1 MVNSIEFESH
11 NNFKGY
17 KMNNSNLRSAFILL
31 SFSFL
36 SILEISAAT
45 IKGHVIDSETHE
57 TVAGAF
63 VDVVGTKQIYVSD
76 VDGGFVFE
84 NLSKGAY
91 SLSGKMLGYKNF
103 VTEKIMLNSNDAVVT
118 FNLFLRPNS
127 RLLNDVNVKGIKN
140 IETDVTAR
148 LDEKLAPNVIN
159 IISAKSIE
167 ALPDLNVANIMQRV
181 SGVSMVKNSSGDNTE
196 AIIRGMP
203 PRYSNTMINGTEAPS
218 TSGSTRSVP
227 LDMIPSNLVGRI
239 EVTKALTPD
248 KEANGLGGSVNIE
261 MKDAPDRPLL
271 SIDLSTGYNQYF
283 FNHDLST
290 FNTSVVHMK
299 DPAEANLKQF
309 PDYTYLAN
317 LSDFTRQNMVITTQ
331 KALPSLNGNFSFGH
345 RFFKDKLGVLVSATI
360 NNTSEGSISNFYG
373 TQTNI
378 KNSLD
383 ITSWNKRIYDTQTMS
398 FGSNIKLDYEINR
411 YNKISLYNSYLQATQ
426 DRVKNEA
433 DTTAEINKGRIGFQ
447 DVTNID
453 ISTLNSTNLQGH
465 HQLFSSLDLDWSL
478 IYSVASSLSP
488 DLVSESFIQIIH
500 PSIQPVYLNYNGC
513 VTRTW
518 QHNTDEDKTAY
529 LNLKY
534 KTNLFNHYFEF
545 KVGGMTRSK
554 FRNNYA
560 NEYVFDAPI
569 NNPPN
574 PDIATVDLTQNRN
587 AQQRNGNPLNNPGN
601 YKATEDIQAGYVQL
615 KTNIGKLQILTGVRM
630 ELTYQTN
637 YHSETQN
644 VQVPYTAN
652 RYSYYDLLPS
662 LHLNYQAQKNQNIRL
677 SVYQGISRP
686 NYTELVDYYAQGVNG
701 GSQGN
706 KNLRHSIG
714 TCFDARYEIY
724 PDKEEVFTAGV
735 FYKYIQRPIEDVLG
749 SNNVTTPTNI
759 NDCVNYGFEL
769 VGIKYFGNFGVNVN
783 YTYTK
788 SVITV
793 PKIYYLPDSTLTH
806 RNETRPLV
814 GQSPSIIN
822 AALIYRDVKNGLKLQ
837 VVYTMQGENVK
848 NTSSYYGLDV
858 YQKDFNDL
866 GATFEKSIS
875 KKLYIYGKASNLLNS
890 KLEYYTKSGIKVQD
904 ISTSSSY
911 LIGLKYNL

>member
-1 MVNSIEFESH
+1 MTHSDF
-11 NNFKGY
+11 
-17 KMNNSNLRSAFILL
+17 RFIFLTVVLL
-31 SFSFL
+31 FISTVL
-36 SILEISAAT
+36 SIAAT
-45 IKGHVIDSETHE
+45 IKGRVIDSETHE
-57 TVAGAF
+57 TIAGAF
-63 VDVVGTKQIYVSD
+63 VDVVGTKEIYVSD
-76 VDGGFVFE
+76 VDGSFVFE
-84 NLSKGAY
+84 NLHKGTY

-103 VTEKIMLNSNDAVVT
+103 VTEKISMNSNDAVVT
-118 FNLFLRPNS
+118 FNLFLKPNS
-127 RLLNDVNVKGIKN
+127 RTLSDVEVKAVKN
-140 IETDVTAR
+140 KETDITAR

-203 PRYSNTMINGTEAPS
+203 PRYSNTLINGTEAPS

-248 KEANGLGGSVNIE
+248 QEANGLGGSVNIE

-271 SIDLSTGYNQYF
+271 SVDLSTGYNQYF

-290 FNTSVVHMK
+290 FNTSVVNKK
-299 DPAEANLKQF
+299 DPAEANLKQY
-309 PDYTYLAN
+309 PDYTYLAS

-331 KALPSLNGNFSFGH
+331 KAHPSLNGNFSFGR
-345 RFFKDKLGVLVSATI
+345 RFFKNKLGVLVSATV

-398 FGSNIKLDYEINR
+398 LGSNIKLDYEINK
-411 YNKISLYNSYLQATQ
+411 YNRISLYNSFLQMTQ
-426 DRVKNEA
+426 NRVRNES
-433 DTTAEINKGRIGFQ
+433 DTTAEINKGRIAYQ
-447 DVTNID
+447 YVTNTD

-465 HQLFSSLDLDWSL
+465 HEILSSLELDWSL
-478 IYSVASSLSP
+478 IYSVAGSHSP
-488 DLVSESFIQIIH
+488 DLVTENFIQIIH
-500 PSIQPVYLNYNGC
+500 PTVQPVYLNYNGC
-513 VTRTW
+513 VTREW
-518 QHNTDEDKTAY
+518 QHNTDKDKTAY

-534 KTNLFNHYFEF
+534 KTNLFDHFFEF
-545 KVGGMTRSK
+545 KVGGMARSK

-560 NEYVFDAPI
+560 NEYTFDAPV

-574 PDIATVDLTQNRN
+574 PDIATVIVTQNGN
-587 AQQRNGNPLNNPGN
+587 DEQKNGNPVNNPGN
-601 YKATEDIQAGYVQL
+601 YKATEDIQAGYFQL
-615 KTNIGKLQILTGVRM
+615 KTNIGKLQVLTGMRL

-644 VQVPYTAN
+644 VQVPYTKN

-662 LHLNYQAQKNQNIRL
+662 LHLNYQAQNNQNIRL

-735 FYKYIQRPIEDVLG
+735 FYKYIQRPIEDILG

-759 NDCVNYGFEL
+759 NNCVNYGFEL

-793 PKIYYLPDSTLTH
+793 PKIYYLPDSTLSH
-806 RNETRPLV
+806 KNETRPLV
-814 GQSPSIIN
+814 GQSPNIIN
-822 AALIYRDVKNGLKLQ
+822 VALIYRDVKNGLKLQ

-848 NTSSYYGLDV
+848 NTSPYYGLDV

-875 KKLYIYGKASNLLNS
+875 KKLYIYAKASNLLNS
-890 KLEYYTKSGIKVQD
+890 KLEYYTKSGIKVED
-904 ISTSSSY
+904 ISTSSSF